1 MTCEL
6 CQDTSFHPKSSTK
19 IITIWGLEGMQ
30 AVSRNCMQIEK
41 RSIEKEVRIIT
52 SVRDKVTYGCY
63 DFQCVACFP
72 DPFANVYILLI
83 SSFGRTAFICAII
96 TSITSMTFANIY
108 ILFVKFRENVICL
121 YFAVKVLKK
130 WMCTGATCRR

>member
-1 MTCEL
+1 M

-30 AVSRNCMQIEK
+30 AVSRNCMQIVK

-83 SSFGRTAFICAII
+83 SSFGRTGCICTII
-96 TSITSMTFANIY
+96 TSITSIVLPIFI
-108 ILFVKFRENVICL
+108 FCWSSFRKNLICL